1 MQETQDRMGDWKQL
15 CREQGWLQGETL
27 VAPEGHQLYFSFI
40 GVYNTLGG
48 EGNGAP
54 GFFISSDITRTSIK
68 NPPCGA
74 TDAGQFI
81 VAKPAKGYNVS
92 IWTYYLWEDLVNIQL
107 VKIDADRVV

>member
-1 MQETQDRMGDWKQL
+1 MPETQDRAGDWKQL
-15 CREQGWLQGETL
+15 CRDQGWLQGDL
-27 VAPEGHQLYFSFI
+27 FVAPAGHQIFFSFI
-40 GVYNTLGG
+40 GVNAPPGG

-54 GFFISSDITRTSIK
+54 GFFVSSDLTRTSIK
-68 NPPCGA
+68 NPPSGA
-74 TDAGQFI
+74 QDAGQFI